1 MTMCWNVGAEYFEY
15 FAPDFSLHPEVVT
28 RQENA
33 NSKQYLEA
41 IIKTI
46 HENLREVEHAP
57 SVMMQ
62 DVPLDLLKLDSDDEL
77 NPDSRCNIKE
87 EDKR

>member
-1 MTMCWNVGAEYFEY
+1 M
-15 FAPDFSLHPEVVT
+15 VT

-41 IIKTI
+41 IVKTI
-46 HENLREVEHAP
+46 HENLREIAHAP

-62 DVPLDLLKLDSDDEL
+62 DVPPDLLGFECSEESDQ
-77 NPDSRCNIKE
+77 DSRLNQRD
-87 EDKR
+87 EDKRSL